1 MGALIFVSAILKPRN
16 IQLLRWWIWGWFLLI
31 YIFFYFCF
39 TFSWSCVS
47 LYADWCSDLMCYLA
61 HIRKWIYVFFFLHK
75 HMPSS
80 VTCGERIKC
89 DAWKSA
95 SGWYWAPK
103 PLCERMW
110 MSNKHRGMFET
121 RVSAAETQNQ
131 ANEVLAYWCKPWG
144 QRSIKHLAG
153 FQSCH
158 GLPHQMTRLKNGRG
172 TGAILVELT
181 PDS

>member
-1 MGALIFVSAILKPRN
+1 MH
-16 IQLLRWWIWGWFLLI
+16 FLNFDGPWKLWPI
-31 YIFFYFCF
+31 N
-39 TFSWSCVS
+39 SCVFYTNS
-47 LYADWCSDLMCYLA
+47 STQLA
-61 HIRKWIYVFFFLHK
+61 SGN
-75 HMPSS
+75 SS
-80 VTCGERIKC
+80 TLKYYPCLKIFILLLLDSEWG
-89 DAWKSA
+89 A

-121 RVSAAETQNQ
+121 WLSAAENQNQ

-181 PDS
+181 PNI